1 MAVNKV
7 VGGRCNTH
15 GAMKNCINY
24 VMQESKILGRYIAV
38 TGPFMCPEITVENV
52 YHTFLDEKKLFD
64 KDSKRMYMHSV
75 ISFHKDEKITE
86 EEALEFGIQMAQEDP
101 FYKDYQNLVA
111 VHQDRSYLHVHFV
124 TNSVSYIDG
133 HKEHHSSN
141 EVKKLMERTNK
152 KCAAQGL
159 HVTEKGRHFDGTPID
174 EYDISANK
182 RNKYQLLVKNSENSY
197 LVQCLKVVEKNM
209 EIATSKEEF
218 CKLMKQDGW
227 TVHWKDS
234 RKNITFE
241 NEDGKK
247 VRDSNLSKT
256 FNVHINKEILY
267 GKFEGNRRNEW
278 EQEKAELLK
287 YYDDLEAELARTD
300 SGEARTSDRK
310 TEGENQ
316 ELGEGYC
323 GWEEGAT
330 EADRDFSK
338 SSNNFGESLEG
349 GSGAKFET
357 TRAIRGCREER
368 RTCQGILG
376 EENFENGEGR
386 QLQMSENTRTRKR
399 SR

>member
-1 MAVNKV
+1 
-7 VGGRCNTH
+7 
-15 GAMKNCINY
+15 MKNCINY

-159 HVTEKGRHFDGTPID
+159 HVTEKGKHFDGTPID
-174 EYDISANK
+174 EYDISANR
-182 RNKYQLLVKNSENSY
+182 RNKYQLLVNNSENSY
-197 LVQCLKVVEKNM
+197 LVQCLNVVDKNK

-218 CKLMKQDGW
+218 CELMKQDGW

-256 FNVHINKEILY
+256 FNVQINKEILY
-267 GKFEGNRRNEW
+267 GKFEGNRENERELERDEEW
-278 EQEKAELLK
+278 EREKAELFK
-287 YYDDLEAELARTD
+287 YYDELNERLDEGFNDRIIREAERSNRETGGGEQESEDDNLKSGYRD
-300 SGEARTSDRK
+300 SDED
-310 TEGENQ
+310 EGK
-316 ELGEGYC
+316 
-323 GWEEGAT
+323 
-330 EADRDFSK
+330 DK
-338 SSNNFGESLEG
+338 SREKGDSA
-349 GSGAKFET
+349 GSGDIEP
-357 TRAIRGCREER
+357 EEEVQVIAR
-368 RTCQGILG
+368 RP
-376 EENFENGEGR
+376 R
-386 QLQMSENTRTRKR
+386 HR
-399 SR
+399 

>member
-1 MAVNKV
+1 
-7 VGGRCNTH
+7 
-15 GAMKNCINY
+15 MKNCINY

-152 KCAAQGL
+152 KCASQGL
-159 HVTEKGRHFDGTPID
+159 HVTEKGKHFDGTPID
-174 EYDISANK
+174 EYDISANR
-182 RNKYQLLVKNSENSY
+182 RNKYQLLVNNSESSY
-197 LVQCLKVVEKNM
+197 LVQCLKAVDKNK

-218 CKLMKQDGW
+218 CELMKQNGW

-256 FNVHINKEILY
+256 FNVQINKEILN
-267 GKFEGNRRNEW
+267 GKFEGNRENARELKRDEEW
-278 EQEKAELLK
+278 EREKAELFK
-287 YYDDLEAELARTD
+287 YYDELEAELAKTD
-300 SGEARTSDRK
+300 SGAARTSDRET
-310 TEGENQ
+310 TEENQ
-316 ELGEGYC
+316 ELREGYC
-323 GWEEGAT
+323 GWEARAT
-330 EADRDFSK
+330 DAGKDVIK
-338 SSNNFGESLEG
+338 SSNNIGEYLEG
-349 GSGAKFET
+349 GSEAKFKT
-357 TRAIRGCREER
+357 PGAIRGSQEER

-376 EENFENGEGR
+376 KENFENGEGR